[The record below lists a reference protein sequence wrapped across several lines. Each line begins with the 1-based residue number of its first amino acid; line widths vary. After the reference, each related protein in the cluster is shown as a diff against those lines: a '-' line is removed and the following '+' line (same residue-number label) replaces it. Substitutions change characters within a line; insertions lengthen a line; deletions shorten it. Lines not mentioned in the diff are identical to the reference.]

1 MIKYLA
7 CPDLHWSDVWLETS
21 KNNLKAIIKV
31 VREKPVNFVL
41 FPGDMYDKAIYATD
55 KGGINDLQDLIKEL
69 TAICPVAA
77 IYGTPSHDYAGC
89 YGPLEK
95 VGLQILQPG
104 KMYGWWNGVHVGVKG
119 AFITEAT
126 KETISH
132 EVGTPD
138 CLLFGLPEVT
148 KSWYQA
154 QHPDVSADAVNAA
167 ATNAVHDILR
177 NEYAPMRSSYPD
189 IPAVLMLHGNVS
201 DAMDRGSET
210 DPVLKAS
217 DIVIRTSVLAKAN
230 FTRCEL
236 GHIHNPWESKRIE
249 AGYPG
254 YAGLDRTSWNHL
266 DFVPAMTMVTIDGT
280 HVVNKTRIPYGTPE
294 RVKISKPLDK
304 YDSNIAYWLDTDD
317 TTAIDPAKLGAHPWS
332 RVTHRTDTQ
341 VERRVDV
348 SGLESAKTLPELGK
362 LYDPKIT
369 PAQLDK
375 LAEAERNVPQA
386 PVVQRDVLVSDVTV
400 TGCTMFHGKTAH
412 VEINKLPDGLVQ
424 IVGANGSGKSS
435 LLGWCTPYPCF
446 VGKDTDSGR
455 NSAIKDF
462 FDQPESG
469 IQKIVYLN
477 GVKHEHVI
485 TIRGAHTKTP
495 KTECY
500 LTIDGV
506 PQLEKATFDQMYAKC
521 EELYG
526 TLADYLMTSFYV
538 QPLQGKFESGLMT
551 ANMTTVRDLV
561 QNIAGINHEAE
572 KRYCLDKSN
581 EIDSATKE
589 ERIRIDTERGTI
601 TNDDS
606 IKSDI
611 DETETDLHRINE
623 CELPESKHVV
633 AESESAYTAAKS
645 RYDHAQEQT
654 ERRDN
659 ITSKITKL
667 CTERECKKDTMQSLI
682 TAADSSAEYSDKLSA
697 DISVKQAYNAALE
710 QRAEVDKRNSDKQ
723 LEYQKTKSR
732 MQEVL
737 ATVEQKKA
745 AARDKFNILHNAW
758 LNDKNAIEQAKI
770 QEKYIKKN
778 ISDINKPCPNC
789 GYIDP
794 EIGKQIAELKKQLAL
809 LPTTASLA
817 VEPVY
822 SDPELSAERAE
833 YAQLMK
839 IPQPRLETFT
849 MPPRGLSDAEIAQ
862 YKQIVDSAASKRTE
876 AAMIQNEIIPS
887 LEKQIA
893 ELTAERDAIQIETV
907 DISKEQS
914 DLDTARARMNEI
926 TAEISRAEAQIAQLK
941 QQLADNA
948 KRRAE
953 LDKRES
959 VLKQQLSDLADWQY
973 LADMLSAS
981 KLPAMELDAV
991 LDTIDT
997 EATKQIAL
1005 YRDGRYMYRS
1015 LTQKDGKSS
1024 VIDKFDIVVHDGE
1037 TGEDKSLLKY
1047 SVGEKSFLSDAYVK
1061 ALIRVRKTR
1070 TKTEYNPVIS
1080 DEADS
1085 FIEIPKIPDY
1095 YEMEKNYYS
1104 SGSRV
1109 LVVSHSPDAG
1119 NYIQNHIDMKEIL
1132 K

>member
-1 MIKYLA
+1 MIKYLS

-21 KNNLKAIIKV
+21 KNNLKAIIKAA
-31 VREKPVNFVL
+31 REQKIDFVL
-41 FPGDMYDKAIYATD
+41 FPGDLFDHAIYMTS
-55 KGGINDLQDLIKEL
+55 KGSANDLIDLMSEL

-132 EVGTPD
+132 EVGAPD

-167 ATNAVHDILR
+167 ATNAVHDMIR
-177 NEYAPMRSSYPD
+177 NEYAPMRSAYPD

-217 DIVIRTSVLAKAN
+217 DIVVRTSVLAEAN

-254 YAGLDRTSWNHL
+254 YAGLDRTPWNHL
-266 DFVPAMTMVTIDGT
+266 DFVPAMTMVTIDGIQ
-280 HVVNKTRIPYGTPE
+280 VVNKTRIPYGTPE
-294 RVKISKPLDK
+294 RRKISKPLAK
-304 YDSNIAYWLDTDD
+304 YEPSIAYWLDTDD
-317 TTAIDPAKLGAHPWS
+317 TAAVDPAKLGAHQWS
-332 RVTHRTDTQ
+332 RVTYRTDTQ

-495 KTECY
+495 KTDCY
-500 LTIDGV
+500 HSIEGV
-506 PQLEKATFDQMYAKC
+506 PQLEQATFDQMYAKSG
-521 EELYG
+521 ELWGRLGHYV
-526 TLADYLMTSFYV
+526 MTSFYV

-561 QNIAGINHEAE
+561 QNIAGINHDAE
-572 KRYCLDKSN
+572 KRYCLDKAN
-581 EIDSATKE
+581 EIDGATKE

-601 TNDDS
+601 ADVDS

-611 DETETDLHRINE
+611 DETEADLHRINE
-623 CELPESKHVV
+623 CELPEAKQVV

-654 ERRDN
+654 ERRYKISDKIEELRAKKISEIGIMDN
-659 ITSKITKL
+659 
-667 CTERECKKDTMQSLI
+667 LI
-682 TAADSSAEYSDKLSA
+682 AEADSSTEYSAKLSA

-723 LEYQKTKSR
+723 LDYQKTKSR

-745 AARDKFNILHNAW
+745 AARDEYNRLHAEWQQKKYANETEHE
-758 LNDKNAIEQAKI
+758 KAKTLARRI
-770 QEKYIKKN
+770 I
-778 ISDINKPCPNC
+778 DINNPCPKC
-789 GYIDP
+789 GYLDPAVKTTID
-794 EIGKQIAELKKQLAL
+794 ELQKQIDAISNTVI
-809 LPTTASLA
+809 PP
-817 VEPVY
+817 EPVY
-822 SDPELSAERAE
+822 SDPELSTERAE

-849 MPPRGLSDAEIAQ
+849 MPDRGLSDAEIAQ

-907 DISKEQS
+907 DITKEQS
-914 DLDTARARMNEI
+914 DLDAARAHMNEI
-926 TAEISRAEAQIAQLK
+926 TAEISRTEAQITQLK

-1047 SVGEKSFLSDAYVK
+1047 SVGEKSFLSGSYVK
-1061 ALIRVRKTR
+1061 ALVKIRKTR

-1095 YEMEKNYYS
+1095 YEMEKNYYG

-1132 K
+1132 V